1 VIIAKTNK
9 NLTFSTLFPIY
20 GKILDFKNILR
31 MNINELFEKIQD
43 EFSFDELKGEFLLQ
57 GNCIVWS
64 YNLEEDTE
72 EIDYQD
78 DDEEFSFETTSS
90 EELLQEAYQED
101 LEKLNE
107 LLDEIEETSNWNISD
122 FESTENIIS
131 FKVF

>member
-1 VIIAKTNK
+1 
-9 NLTFSTLFPIY
+9 
-20 GKILDFKNILR
+20 

>member
-1 VIIAKTNK
+1 
-9 NLTFSTLFPIY
+9 
-20 GKILDFKNILR
+20 

-43 EFSFDELKGEFLLQ
+43 EFSDDELKGEFLLQ

-64 YNLEEDTE
+64 YNLEENTE

-78 DDEEFSFETTSS
+78 DDDYFNFEATSS

-101 LEKLNE
+101 LEKLQE
-107 LLDEIEETSNWNISD
+107 LLDEIEETGNWNFSD
-122 FESTENIIS
+122 FESIENIIS

>member
-1 VIIAKTNK
+1 
-9 NLTFSTLFPIY
+9 
-20 GKILDFKNILR
+20 

-43 EFSFDELKGEFLLQ
+43 EFSDDELKGEFLLQ

-64 YNLEEDTE
+64 YNLEENTE

-78 DDEEFSFETTSS
+78 DDDDYFNFEATSS

-101 LEKLNE
+101 LEKLQE
-107 LLDEIEETSNWNISD
+107 LLDEIEETGNWNFSD
-122 FESTENIIS
+122 FESIENIIS